1 MFSGVTDSPG
11 IILVDRLLEK
21 AILQGASDI
30 HLEPCEQTLRV
41 RFRIDGLLYDEPII
55 EQSSMAQVLSRIKV
69 LARMDIAERRI
80 PQDGKFCSV
89 LNGKTIDLRISTFP
103 AVYGEKIVIRILD
116 RFDHLLDLEHLGL
129 SAQMLDYLKK
139 LVNRSQGF
147 FLVTGPTGSGKTT
160 TLYSCISL
168 LRSSE
173 INIVTLED
181 PIEYSIPGITQGQ
194 VYPEIGFSFE
204 KGIRA
209 LLRQDPDIIMVG
221 EIRDTQTASVAIQA
235 ALTGHL
241 VLSTLHTN
249 DAPSTVLRL
258 LDMGIEPFLLNAS
271 LTAILAQRLARKLCE
286 FCKVE
291 ETSISQEHEFITSY
305 KLPISRHFK
314 SSGCASCLHL
324 GYKGRV
330 GIFQL
335 LVITEQLR
343 RSLTSKP
350 SIDDIHAQARDD
362 GMVSLLDDAVLKVNQ
377 GTISLHELARLFL

>member
-1 MFSGVTDSPG
+1 
-11 IILVDRLLEK
+11 
-21 AILQGASDI
+21 
-30 HLEPCEQTLRV
+30 
-41 RFRIDGLLYDEPII
+41 
-55 EQSSMAQVLSRIKV
+55 MAQVLSRIKV

-89 LNGKTIDLRISTFP
+89 LTVKTIDLRISTFP

-209 LLRQDPDIIMVG
+209 LLRQDPDIIIVR

-291 ETSISQEHEFITSY
+291 ETSISQEHELSH
-305 KLPISRHFK
+305 PISCRL
-314 SSGCASCLHL
+314 A
-324 GYKGRV
+324 
-330 GIFQL
+330 
-335 LVITEQLR
+335 
-343 RSLTSKP
+343 
-350 SIDDIHAQARDD
+350 DI
-362 GMVSLLDDAVLKVNQ
+362 LKVPAVPRAF
-377 GTISLHELARLFL
+377 I